1 MPKFPPIILGVLAG
15 VVVSQAYLANYNA
28 AGFALVL
35 LAAAFIYEN
44 LRIRKNPHSR
54 KLSERGRLI
63 VAPFLAVL
71 LGICLGMVVVMRSD
85 SSVFQSILIV
95 VAFVFLSLII
105 CFLFIYDR
113 LR

>member
-1 MPKFPPIILGVLAG
+1 MPKFPPVILGVLAG
-15 VVVSQAYLANYNA
+15 TVVSQTYLAHYNA
-28 AGFALVL
+28 ASFALIL
-35 LAAAFIYEN
+35 LAGALIYEG
-44 LRIRKNPHSR
+44 LRNRKAPR
-54 KLSERGRLI
+54 RLSERGRLI

-95 VAFVFLSLII
+95 LAFVFLSLII
-105 CFLFIYDR
+105 CLLIIFNR